1 MEGTMKNL
9 FYFEMK
15 NKDGE
20 FEPLGVMTLHDA
32 LEAVYHPHVDFDGV
46 GALAED
52 HIRWL
57 LEAT

>member
-32 LEAVYHPHVDFDGV
+32 LEYSWKHGHASLKFEQVRDLQP
-46 GALAED
+46 AET
-52 HIRWL
+52 R
-57 LEAT
+57 